1 MTGRPFWLVLRIL
14 WAGILLFP
22 ATQARSQVM
31 YQDRAWQRVDPATL
45 AFRGEILPRRFL
57 PGEHPLGDAD
67 LLARNLTA
75 ETRTLVL
82 DSGGGDVMVALAMAR
97 LIHDRGLDVRVQGR
111 CASACALLPFLA
123 GRRKE
128 VAPGAVVEF
137 HSTNSLDPRDTPD
150 ARARLTREMEAI
162 RGQLPD
168 LSRDGVTVTP
178 PDLGGATVDAILAAR
193 RQNAAQLRQ
202 AIGDLYAE
210 WGMAPALLDDIDRAT
225 DAYLAG
231 HPGLS
236 RDQVW
241 WWFPSSLLMGRYG
254 VTGLDAALV
263 TADTLTRLGREVG
276 GVHLSVERWP

>member
-1 MTGRPFWLVLRIL
+1 M
-14 WAGILLFP
+14 
-22 ATQARSQVM
+22 S

-82 DSGGGDVMVALAMAR
+82 DSGGGDVTVALAMAR
-97 LIHDRGLDVRVQGR
+97 LIHDRGLDVRVDGR

-123 GRRKE
+123 GRHKV

-168 LSRDGVTVTP
+168 LSRDGVTITP

-193 RQNAAQLRQ
+193 RGNAAQLRQ
-202 AIGDLYAE
+202 AIAGLYGE

-231 HPGLS
+231 HPGLL

-241 WWFPSSLLMGRYG
+241 WWFPSSLMTERYG
-254 VTGLDAALV
+254 VTGLDASLV
-263 TADTLTRLGREVG
+263 TADTLMRLGREVG
-276 GVHLSVERWP
+276 GIHLSAEHRP